1 MTEKHEEQVISFRT
15 RCWVLLKSQ
24 GAHIV
29 LFLIVNVVFGALGF
43 LVPIAIEYA
52 TTLSF
57 VPALQKQLNA
67 AGAYTFAIA
76 FLASSISLVAAEYL
90 DSTAV
95 AEYRRSKVLL
105 SACAALIMI
114 ICAVFSGSQTA
125 RSLVDDSRAA
135 QFKQDGDRAESQ
147 GRQPVASVT
156 PDRGPAPQ
164 LPKAGASSLS
174 SLDYL
179 QVVTT
184 AIAVVV
190 GLLLF
195 FVFQYQA
202 PNMQAQLATYTK
214 KTEAEVGSLMD
225 GLEVGRR

>member
-29 LFLIVNVVFGALGF
+29 LFLTVNVIFGALGF

-57 VPALQKQLNA
+57 VPTLQKQLNA

-105 SACAALIMI
+105 SASAALIMI
-114 ICAVFSGSQTA
+114 FCAVFSGSQTA
-125 RSLVDDSRAA
+125 RTLVDDPRAA
-135 QFKQDGDRAESQ
+135 QVKHNGDRAESQ
-147 GRQPVASVT
+147 GRQPAPSATTNSGPSV
-156 PDRGPAPQ
+156 Q
-164 LPKAGASSLS
+164 LPMARASSLS

-195 FVFQYQA
+195 LVFQYQA
-202 PNMQAQLATYTK
+202 PNMQAQLATHTK
-214 KTEAEVGSLMD
+214 KTEAQVGSLMD

>member
-1 MTEKHEEQVISFRT
+1 MIHQNEEQAISFWT

-24 GAHIV
+24 GAHIA
-29 LFLIVNVVFGALGF
+29 LFLTVNVIFGALGF

-105 SACAALIMI
+105 SAFAALLMI
-114 ICAVFSGSQTA
+114 FCAVFSGSQTA
-125 RSLVDDSRAA
+125 RSLIDAPRPPEIKQAGDLPGSQPKELAA
-135 QFKQDGDRAESQ
+135 MNEKTNGAVQDL
-147 GRQPVASVT
+147 VKV
-156 PDRGPAPQ
+156 
-164 LPKAGASSLS
+164 GASSLG

-179 QVVTT
+179 QVITT
-184 AIAVVV
+184 AVAITV

-195 FVFQYQA
+195 LVFQYQA
-202 PNMQAQLATYTK
+202 PNMQAQLAAYTN
-214 KTEAEVGSLMD
+214 KTQAEVGSLMD
-225 GLEVGRR
+225 GLEIGRR